1 MTALALTQHS
11 CNAFHILLVIRHKAA
26 IAFLLFGIGQAFLW
40 FP

>member
-1 MTALALTQHS
+1 MTASALSQHS

-26 IAFLLFGIGQAFLW
+26 IAFLFFGIGQG